1 MFFGNDLKYNFLVER
16 EVERFLEYL
25 KIEKGL
31 SKNTI
36 ESYYF
41 DLKSFSEYFK
51 GKEVKEIGYNEFLD
65 YFESL
70 HRGEKEITTI
80 IRNIVTIR
88 RFTKFLLA
96 VGLIE
101 KDPLASFELPK
112 MKRSLPHFLSEEEVE
127 ALINSVDMSE
137 KNALRDRVIVELLY
151 GCGLRVSELTSLK
164 LNQINLK
171 SGFIIVLGKGSK
183 ERVVPM
189 GEELIF
195 WLKKYLED
203 KGYGVYLFQG
213 RNKKPI
219 TRQYVWKIL
228 KKLASKVNINYI
240 TPHTLR
246 HSFATHLLQRGADLH
261 TVQLLLG
268 HSDISTT
275 EIYTHITMDRLKE
288 VYYEYHPRAK

>member
-1 MFFGNDLKYNFLVER
+1 MFFVEDLKYNFLVEKDI
-16 EVERFLEYL
+16 ERFLEYV

-41 DLKSFSEYFK
+41 DLKKFSQFFK
-51 GKEVKEIGYNEFLD
+51 DREIHQLNYDDFLN

-70 HRGEKEITTI
+70 YSDDKETTTV
-80 IRNIVTIR
+80 IRNIITIR
-88 RFTKFLLA
+88 RFIKFL
-96 VGLIE
+96 VGTRILE
-101 KDPLASFELPK
+101 KDILANFELPK
-112 MKRSLPHFLSEEEVE
+112 MKRNLPHFLSEDEVE
-127 ALINSVDMSE
+127 RLINAIDMTQ
-137 KNALRDRVIVELLY
+137 KNALRDRVIVEFLY
-151 GCGLRVSELTSLK
+151 GCGLRVSELIGIK
-164 LNQINLK
+164 LNHINIK
-171 SGFIIVLGKGSK
+171 SGFVIVLGKGSK
-183 ERVVPM
+183 ERVIPL
-189 GEELIF
+189 GEELLY
-195 WLKKYLED
+195 WLNKYIEE
-203 KGYGVYLFQG
+203 KGQGIYLFQSKN
-213 RNKKPI
+213 RKPI

-228 KKLASKVNINYI
+228 KFLATKANIDYI

-275 EIYTHITMDRLKE
+275 EIYTHVTMDRLKE

>member
-1 MFFGNDLKYNFLVER
+1 MDKIIEK
-16 EVERFLEYL
+16 FLEHL
-25 KIEKGL
+25 RVEKGL
-31 SKNTI
+31 AKNTI

-41 DLKSFSEYFK
+41 DLKRFSEYFK
-51 GKEVKEIGYNEFLD
+51 DKEIIHLNYNDFLN

-70 HRGEKEITTI
+70 HNQDKEVTTI
-80 IRNIVTIR
+80 IRNIISVR
-88 RFTKFLLA
+88 RLMKFLLA
-96 VGLIE
+96 IGAIE
-101 KDPLASFELPK
+101 KDPLTNFELPK
-112 MKRSLPHFLSEEEVE
+112 MKRNLPHFLSEEEVE
-127 ALINSVDMSE
+127 RLINMIDINQ
-137 KNALRDRVIVELLY
+137 KNGLRDRVILEFLY

-164 LNQINLK
+164 VNQINLK
-171 SGFIIVLGKGSK
+171 SGFVIVLGKGDK

-189 GEELIF
+189 GEELIY
-195 WLKKYLED
+195 WLRKYLEV
-203 KGYGVYLFQG
+203 KRISTYLFQG

-219 TRQYVWKIL
+219 TRQYVWKII
-228 KKLASKVNINYI
+228 KSLAERANIGYI